1 MQTCRSKN
9 SSLVIHKRDGKISS
23 LLEVVW
29 QHNWLFVGSGLVAKI
44 AGVMAELAPR
54 FSGRNLG
61 NGFALFGIG
70 LAAIIFGASLPPH
83 FQPLTPAPR
92 AKRTNVAVR
101 VGP

>member
-1 MQTCRSKN
+1 
-9 SSLVIHKRDGKISS
+9 
-23 LLEVVW
+23 
-29 QHNWLFVGSGLVAKI
+29 
-44 AGVMAELAPR
+44 MAELAPR

-70 LAAIIFGASLPPH
+70 LAATIFGASLPPH

-101 VGP
+101 VTVNHIFTFNLKLLLLLYFIYPDPSLNGICRLPLLELPLHL